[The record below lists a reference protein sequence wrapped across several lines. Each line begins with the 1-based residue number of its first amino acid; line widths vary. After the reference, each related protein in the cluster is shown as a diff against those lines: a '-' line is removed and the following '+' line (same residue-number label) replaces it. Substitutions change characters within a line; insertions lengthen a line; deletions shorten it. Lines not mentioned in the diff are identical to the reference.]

1 MLRIELDSEDSYSI
15 DTVHCIIVDEKV
27 FEDHI
32 ASTSANTENDD
43 FINLASQV
51 VGNSL
56 TVKIEWP

>member
-43 FINLASQV
+43 FIDLASQV